1 MPLTLFTAS
10 KSVLKY
16 YTSYV
21 IIFARHGNISAV
33 PSESL
38 DLRRPLWAI
47 DRGCIGNDTASR
59 CGKENNMKKK
69 ILAIF
74 LCVFSLVMVF
84 ALFTACNDE
93 PATDK
98 GAYVLSDK
106 GTYLAYKKNV
116 EGDKIPN
123 LTLLYEQD
131 SALMNTYTM
140 IAVDGDGSGF
150 NGALQTPVNE
160 KGADSFIKWMSFAST
175 RQLIAN
181 FGQSDYGE
189 SLFYLIDN
197 AQTYGADLDS
207 LRYNSATDTKK
218 IRISTTT
225 SVNDTGLLDYLSEKF
240 EADTG
245 FDVEVSS
252 AGTGAAIQAAKNGNA
267 DLILVHSASSEKEFI
282 DSGYAR
288 TVDGLMGEVYDS
300 SYPERV
306 SFMYNYF
313 VLIGP
318 KSDPAKV
325 ADCADIYAA
334 FEAIA
339 NGGYNF
345 VSRGDASGTHNAEVK
360 LWQGTDLTIVDIS
373 ITSGAA
379 SKAPAGSDGKMASW
393 YISAG
398 QGMGACL
405 TMASNY
411 NTKG

>member
-1 MPLTLFTAS
+1 
-10 KSVLKY
+10 
-16 YTSYV
+16 
-21 IIFARHGNISAV
+21 
-33 PSESL
+33 
-38 DLRRPLWAI
+38 
-47 DRGCIGNDTASR
+47 
-59 CGKENNMKKK
+59 MKKK

-181 FGQSDYGE
+181 FGKSDYGE

-252 AGTGAAIQAAKNGNA
+252 AGTGAAIKAAEDGNA

-288 TVDGLMGEVYDS
+288 TVDGLVGEVYDS

-325 ADCADIYAA
+325 AGCADIYAA

>member
-1 MPLTLFTAS
+1 MALFTAS

-38 DLRRPLWAI
+38 DLRRPLRTI

-123 LTLLYEQD
+123 VTLLYEQD

-175 RQLIAN
+175 RQLIAS

-218 IRISTTT
+218 IRISFGVFRKRVYRLGIRTHGGRTYGR
-225 SVNDTGLLDYLSEKF
+225 SLRQLLSRKSQLYVQLF
-240 EADTG
+240 CP
-245 FDVEVSS
+245 
-252 AGTGAAIQAAKNGNA
+252 
-267 DLILVHSASSEKEFI
+267 
-282 DSGYAR
+282 YR
-288 TVDGLMGEVYDS
+288 TE
-300 SYPERV
+300 
-306 SFMYNYF
+306 
-313 VLIGP
+313 IGP
-318 KSDPAKV
+318 RK
-325 ADCADIYAA
+325 
-334 FEAIA
+334 
-339 NGGYNF
+339 G
-345 VSRGDASGTHNAEVK
+345 SGLRRH
-360 LWQGTDLTIVDIS
+360 LCRI
-373 ITSGAA
+373 
-379 SKAPAGSDGKMASW
+379 
-393 YISAG
+393 
-398 QGMGACL
+398 
-405 TMASNY
+405 
-411 NTKG
+411 

>member
-1 MPLTLFTAS
+1 MAL
-10 KSVLKY
+10 
-16 YTSYV
+16 
-21 IIFARHGNISAV
+21 
-33 PSESL
+33 
-38 DLRRPLWAI
+38 
-47 DRGCIGNDTASR
+47 
-59 CGKENNMKKK
+59 
-69 ILAIF
+69 
-74 LCVFSLVMVF
+74 VF
-84 ALFTACNDE
+84 ALFTACNE
-93 PATDK
+93 TPVEK

-106 GTYLAYKKNV
+106 GTYLTYKKNK
-116 EGDKIPN
+116 EGDKISS
-123 LTLLYEQD
+123 LTLLFEQD

-150 NGALQTPVNE
+150 GTALQTPINE
-160 KGADSFIKWMSFAST
+160 KGADSFIKWMSLAST

-189 SLFYLIDN
+189 SLFYLLDN

-225 SVNDTGLLDYLSEKF
+225 SVNDTRLLDSLSEKF
-240 EADTG
+240 EAETG
-245 FDVEVSS
+245 FDIEVSS
-252 AGTGAAIQAAKNGNA
+252 AGTGAAIKAAKHGNA

-282 DSGYAR
+282 DSGFAR
-288 TVDGLMGEVYDS
+288 TVEGLSGDVYDS
-300 SYPERV
+300 AYPQRV

-325 ADCADIYAA
+325 SDCADIYEAL
-334 FEAIA
+334 EAIA
-339 NGGYNF
+339 DGGYNF
-345 VSRGDASGTHNAEVK
+345 ISRGDASGTHNAEVK
-360 LWQGTDLTIVDIS
+360 LWQGTDLPLVDIS
-373 ITSGAA
+373 ITSGA
-379 SKAPAGSDGKMASW
+379 SSVAPASSDGKTMASW

-405 TMASNY
+405 TMANNY

>member
-1 MPLTLFTAS
+1 
-10 KSVLKY
+10 
-16 YTSYV
+16 
-21 IIFARHGNISAV
+21 
-33 PSESL
+33 
-38 DLRRPLWAI
+38 
-47 DRGCIGNDTASR
+47 
-59 CGKENNMKKK
+59 MKRK

-74 LCVFSLVMVF
+74 LCIFSLALVF
-84 ALFTACNDE
+84 ALFTACNE
-93 PATDK
+93 TPVEK

-106 GTYLAYKKNV
+106 GTYLAYKKNA
-116 EGDKIPN
+116 EGDKISS
-123 LTLLYEQD
+123 LTLLFEQD

-150 NGALQTPVNE
+150 GTALQTPINE
-160 KGADSFIKWMSFAST
+160 KGADSFIKWMSLAST
-175 RQLIAN
+175 RALIAD
-181 FGQSDYGE
+181 FGKSDYGE
-189 SLFYLIDN
+189 SLFYLIDE
-197 AQTYGADLDS
+197 AQTCDADLDS
-207 LRYNSATDTKK
+207 LRCTASDTQK

-240 EADTG
+240 EAETG

-282 DSGYAR
+282 DSGFAR
-288 TVDGLMGEVYDS
+288 TVEGLSGDVYDS
-300 SYPERV
+300 AYPQRV

-325 ADCADIYAA
+325 SDCADIYEALK
-334 FEAIA
+334 AIA
-339 NGGYNF
+339 DGGYNF
-345 VSRGDASGTHNAEVK
+345 ISRGDASGTHNAEVK
-360 LWQGTDLTIVDIS
+360 LWQGTDLPLVDIS
-373 ITSGAA
+373 ITSGA
-379 SKAPAGSDGKMASW
+379 SSVAPASSDGKTMASW

-405 TMASNY
+405 TMANNY